1 MSQVRR
7 TVYFITGRPT
17 RLGQKQRSVKM
28 FITRYSIGL
37 MPQLTCLV
45 LLACFL
51 AGSPLQTQAQ
61 APRSPTPESMKGAL
75 GVQTIAKGLEHPW
88 SLAFLPDKR
97 MLVTERPGRLRLV
110 APDGRLSEPL
120 SGIPRVY
127 ASGQGGLL
135 DVALS
140 PTFEKDRL
148 VYLSFAESGQGG
160 AGTAVARGR
169 FGDGGLENTQVIWRQ
184 QPKVGGS
191 NHWGSRIVFRRDGTL
206 FVTLGD
212 RFNHSDSAQD
222 LSTTIGKIVRINPD
236 GSAPRDNPFVKRA
249 GALPEIWS
257 YGHRNV
263 QAAAVHPETGQLW
276 TVEHGARGGDE
287 LNNPQAGKN
296 YGWPVI
302 SYGRHYSF
310 LPIGEGTAKE
320 GMEQPVYY
328 WDPVIAPSGMVFYT
342 ADLFAGW
349 KNNILIGSLT
359 PGLLTRL
366 LMKEGKVAQE
376 ERYLGDVG
384 ERIRDV
390 RQAPD
395 GSLYLLTD
403 AGNGRILR
411 VTPAGNR

>member
-135 DVALS
+135 DVVLS

-403 AGNGRILR
+403 DGNGRILR